1 MSFVTSSLT
10 AWKDELGDVSDYI
23 LKPILAAR
31 TLQMLGVDK
40 REGIRGQS
48 QLIPMLEVTT
58 PFQAGT
64 ACGFTTS
71 GDTTL
76 TQLTIT
82 SSPIKV
88 QQSICLQDLETFY
101 AQKSLP
107 KGSRSE
113 TFQLLDL
120 WTNRILEQTAI
131 NVENMLWQGK
141 TTYTND
147 THLKQINGFIATN
160 DTAGDNIAATQQAS
174 ITTSTVRG
182 IIEEI
187 AYTKIPS
194 RIRSLGA
201 AIVCGYDTFNIY
213 LQKLMTDNLYHYDP
227 TNTDLA
233 NYKMKVYG
241 TNVTLLGLPGLNND
255 NAVEVG
261 VLPTAVKNRIFA
273 TYEDNFVVA
282 MATGNQESDFD
293 IWFDKN
299 TQLLKF
305 NLRFHL
311 GVKMKYTDLVV
322 QYTNS

>member
-1 MSFVTSSLT
+1 MSFDKSAISQ
-10 AWKDELGDVSDYI
+10 WKDELGAPSDYI

-31 TLQMLGVDK
+31 TMQMLGVDK
-40 REGIRGQS
+40 RLGIKGNN
-48 QLIPMLEVTT
+48 QLIPILEVTT

-64 ACGFTTS
+64 ACGFNSS

-88 QQSICLQDLETFY
+88 QQSLCLQDLETIY
-101 AQKSLP
+101 AQKVLP
-107 KGSRSE
+107 KGSRPE

-120 WTNRILEQTAI
+120 WTKRILEQTAI

-147 THLKQINGFIATN
+147 THLKQLNGFIAIN
-160 DTAGDNIAATQQAS
+160 DTAADNVAATQAAS
-174 ITTSTVRG
+174 ISTTTVRG

-187 AYTKIPS
+187 AYNKIPS
-194 RIRSLGA
+194 SIRSLGA
-201 AIVCGYDTFNIY
+201 VIVCGYDTFNIY

-233 NYKMKVYG
+233 GYKMKVYG

-255 NAVEVG
+255 NAVETG
-261 VLPTAVKNRIFA
+261 SLPTAVKNRIFA
-273 TYEDNFVVA
+273 TYEDNFIVA
-282 MATGNQESDFD
+282 MAAENDETDFD
-293 IWFDKN
+293 VWFDKN

-311 GVKMKYTDLVV
+311 GTKMKYTDRVV
-322 QYTNS
+322 QYTNI